1 MPGLILALPANARF
15 MSVKNIDT
23 KTSITKGYKAVYYI
37 FISATSVCYYEAVRL
52 HSNKPVLS
60 ALVMY
65 TFCTKNVQNGT
76 AKLIFL
82 TKNLSKILEFY

>member
-52 HSNKPVLS
+52 HSSYFWRKTCQKSSNFTEGWTVTPVS
-60 ALVMY
+60 
-65 TFCTKNVQNGT
+65 
-76 AKLIFL
+76 
-82 TKNLSKILEFY
+82 